1 MLKRFAGKRFGAPVG
16 FLLILFVPG
25 YLDAQTPSI
34 TTGIEGVVS
43 ISPIHGGPSRLGEV
57 DSAPLANA
65 VFEVANAAGVATTF
79 TTDDAGHFR
88 VPLPPGRYTIKKG
101 DAKKFPRCGPF
112 EAEVTAAGFNKVTWE
127 CDSGMR

>member
-1 MLKRFAGKRFGAPVG
+1 MLKRVAGKRFCAWVG
-16 FLLILFVPG
+16 LLLISFLPG

-43 ISPIHGGPSRLGEV
+43 ISPIHGGPSRVGEV

-65 VFEVANAAGVATTF
+65 VFEVANAAGVAATF
-79 TTDDAGHFR
+79 TTDEAGRFR
-88 VPLPPGRYTIKKG
+88 VPLPPGHYTIKKG
-101 DAKKFPRCGPF
+101 DVKKFPRCGPF
-112 EAEVTAAGFNKVTWE
+112 EAEVTAAGFNKVTWA